1 MFGDLS
7 FSHILILLLVL
18 VLVFGAKRIPEIGS
32 SLGQGIKE
40 FKRSLKDATGDEPAP
55 PRTAPPA
62 SRSSSLPSAP
72 PPAARALRPKDLL
85 APVHDLRLR
94 AQRRHIR
101 LHARLARLIEDRLAL
116 RVALLEP
123 SRRVGRNA
131 RQRLHQ
137 EVARLARE
145 QPARLARPEPKRRA
159 EHQGLPAQVGGRLHP
174 RERAELLHR

>member
-1 MFGDLS
+1 MT
-7 FSHILILLLVL
+7 H
-18 VLVFGAKRIPEIGS
+18 R
-32 SLGQGIKE
+32 
-40 FKRSLKDATGDEPAP
+40 
-55 PRTAPPA
+55 PPA
-62 SRSSSLPSAP
+62 RGWPGPRAPSAP
-72 PPAARALRPKDLL
+72 GAWSTGAGPPAASPAARALRPKDLL
-85 APVHDLRLR
+85 APVHVLRLR

-159 EHQGLPAQVGGRLHP
+159 EH
-174 RERAELLHR
+174 